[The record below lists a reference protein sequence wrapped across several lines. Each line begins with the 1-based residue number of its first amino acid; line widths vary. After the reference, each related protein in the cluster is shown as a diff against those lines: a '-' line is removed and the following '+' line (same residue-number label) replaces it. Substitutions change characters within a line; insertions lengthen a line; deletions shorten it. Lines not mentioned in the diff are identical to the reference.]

1 LFSIVICHLRRHS
14 TKKVEEPEKFN
25 NYKFA
30 DYKLYVIDLILKV
43 STVSIET
50 MKIINEMSM
59 ETE

>member
-1 LFSIVICHLRRHS
+1 LHV
-14 TKKVEEPEKFN
+14 KKTPEHETIKEKFN

-30 DYKLYVIDLILKV
+30 DYKLHVIDLILKV